1 MKQEEEPIT
10 GLPENAFREL
20 KPGEVYNPLMSPDKK
35 YSEVNAWSVTWG
47 ILMAIL
53 FSAAAAYLGLKVGQ
67 VFEAA
72 IPIAII
78 AVGVSGAAKRKNA
91 LGENVIIQSIGASSG
106 VIVAGAIFT
115 LPALYILQ
123 ETYPKEITVTFAQVF
138 ISSLLGGVLGILF
151 LIPFRKYFVSDM
163 HGKYPFPEATATTQ
177 VLVSGEKGGSQAK
190 PLLMAGIIGGLYD
203 FIVATLNAWSVTWG
217 ILMAILFSAAAAY
230 LGLKVG
236 QVFEAAIPIAIIA
249 VGVSGAAKRK
259 NALGE
264 NVIIQSIGASSGVIV
279 AGAIFTLPAL
289 YILQETYPK
298 EITVTFAQVFISSLL
313 GGVLGILFLIP
324 FRKYFVSDMH
334 GKYPFPEA
342 TATTQVLVSG
352 EKGGSQAKPLLMAGI
367 IGGLYDFIVATFGWW
382 NENFTTRVCGFGEM
396 LAEKAKLVF
405 KVNTGAA
412 VLGLGYIV
420 GLKYASIICAGS
432 LAVWWIIIPGMSM
445 IWGDSVLNQWN
456 PEITATIG
464 AMAPEEIFKYY
475 AKSIGI
481 GGIAMAGIIGII
493 KSWGIIKSAVGLA
506 AKEMGGKSNV
516 EASVKRT
523 QRDISMKIIAI
534 GSIITL
540 LLVVL
545 FFYFDVM
552 QGNLTHTIV
561 AILLVAGIAFLF
573 TTVAANAIAIVGTN
587 PVSGMTLMTLILAS
601 VVMVAVGLKGP
612 EGMVAALVMG
622 GVVCTALSMAGG
634 FITDLKIGYWLGST
648 PAKQETWKF
657 LGTIVSAATV
667 GGVMII
673 LNKTYGFTSGQLA
686 APQAN
691 AMAAVIEPLMN
702 GVGAPWLLYGIGA
715 VLAVILNF
723 CKIPALAFALGMFI
737 PLELNVPLVV
747 GGAINWYVT
756 SRSKDA
762 ALNAERGEKGT
773 LLASGF
779 IAGGALM
786 GVASAAMRFGGIN
799 LVNDAWLQNTWSEVL
814 ALGAYAILIFY
825 LIKASMKTK

>member
-1 MKQEEEPIT
+1 MKIFIPQDKKYCPVRRMNPSRETVYFIPQDGNYTFTKRIIKTYRNHNNKNKTTIMKQEEEKLT
-10 GLPENAFREL
+10 GVPENAFREL
-20 KPGEVYNPLMSPDKK
+20 KPGEVYNPLMSPDRK
-35 YSEVNAWSVTWG
+35 YPEVNLWSVLWG
-47 ILMAIL
+47 IAMAVL

-123 ETYPKEITVTFAQVF
+123 ESYPQ
-138 ISSLLGGVLGILF
+138 
-151 LIPFRKYFVSDM
+151 
-163 HGKYPFPEATATTQ
+163 
-177 VLVSGEKGGSQAK
+177 
-190 PLLMAGIIGGLYD
+190 
-203 FIVATLNAWSVTWG
+203 
-217 ILMAILFSAAAAY
+217 
-230 LGLKVG
+230 
-236 QVFEAAIPIAIIA
+236 
-249 VGVSGAAKRK
+249 
-259 NALGE
+259 
-264 NVIIQSIGASSGVIV
+264 
-279 AGAIFTLPAL
+279 
-289 YILQETYPK
+289 

-432 LAVWWIIIPGMSM
+432 LAVWWIIIPGMSL

-456 PEITATIG
+456 PEITATVG
-464 AMAPEEIFKYY
+464 AMSPEEIFKYY

-493 KSWGIIKSAVGLA
+493 KSWSIIKSAVGLA
-506 AKEMGGKSNV
+506 AKEMGGKKV
-516 EASVKRT
+516 EANVIRT
-523 QRDISMKIIAI
+523 QKDLSMKIIAF
-534 GSIITL
+534 GSIFTIL
-540 LLVVL
+540 LILL
-545 FFYFDVM
+545 FFFFDVM
-552 QGNLTHTIV
+552 HGNVLHSIV

-601 VVMVAVGLKGP
+601 VVMVAVGLKGAT
-612 EGMVAALVMG
+612 GMVAALVMG

-657 LGTIVSAATV
+657 LGTLVSAATV
-667 GGVMII
+667 GGVIMI
-673 LNKTYGFTSGQLA
+673 LNKTYGFSTGALA

-691 AMAAVIEPLMN
+691 AMAAVIDPLMN

-715 VLAVILNF
+715 VLALVLTYF
-723 CKIPALAFALGMFI
+723 KVPALAFALGMFI
-737 PLELNVPLVV
+737 PLELNLPLLV
-747 GGAINWYVT
+747 GGAVNWYVT
-756 SRSKDA
+756 TRSKDEA
-762 ALNAERGEKGT
+762 VNAERGEKGT

-786 GVASAAMRFGGIN
+786 GVVSAAMRFGGIN
-799 LVNDAWLQNTWSEVL
+799 LINEEWLSNPLSEVL
-814 ALGAYAILIFY
+814 SMAAYIL
-825 LIKASMKTK
+825 LIIWLVKASMHIKKK